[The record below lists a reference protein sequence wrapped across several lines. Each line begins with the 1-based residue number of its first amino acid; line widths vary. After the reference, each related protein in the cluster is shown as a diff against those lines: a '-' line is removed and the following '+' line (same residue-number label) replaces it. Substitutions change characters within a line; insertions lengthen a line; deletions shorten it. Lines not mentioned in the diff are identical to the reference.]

1 VAVETAATV
10 KMINEN
16 SLKTMKM
23 MKTMK
28 TVENGMES
36 GR

>member
-1 VAVETAATV
+1 MEAEAAATV
-10 KMINEN
+10 TMNNEN

-23 MKTMK
+23 A
-28 TVENGMES
+28 ENGTEI

>member
-1 VAVETAATV
+1 MEAVAETAATV
-10 KMINEN
+10 TTNNKN

-23 MKTMK
+23 A
-28 TVENGMES
+28 ENGMES